1 MILIIK
7 QTVIL
12 VASAKIKSNFY
23 IVLPKPPNLVLKLHI
38 PVCRCKLS
46 YSLWQ
51 LKLVKDKKIW
61 AKKHKKDSL
70 HMKVNKKYDKNML
83 LKLPDFIT
91 VPPKN
96 PKSAPS
102 VTLRLITVYFPVFR
116 CAVSFMTLKN
126 TFSDFVTVPPNPK
139 MSFPRYSLPVCAL
152 RKQKILSF

>member
-91 VPPKN
+91 MPPKN
-96 PKSAPS
+96 PKFAPS
-102 VTLRLITVYFPVFR
+102 VT
-116 CAVSFMTLKN
+116 
-126 TFSDFVTVPPNPK
+126 
-139 MSFPRYSLPVCAL
+139 
-152 RKQKILSF
+152 